1 MAEYQYLNKFF
12 AYWLS
17 TFNVSLGNFD
27 FDPSQMLNGEAENIM
42 YWVLWTITLIITN
55 IVFLNFIIAE
65 ASESYAKVKE
75 TLEESKAKEKADMI
89 NESEFMLPRQF
100 INKERFPRYII
111 ARTVLS

>member
-1 MAEYQYLNKFF
+1 MYLPKFF
-12 AYWLS
+12 AYWFS

-27 FDPSQMLNGEAENIM
+27 FSPPTMLNGRAENIM
-42 YWVLWTITLIITN
+42 YWVLWTITLVITN

-75 TLEESKAKEKADMI
+75 TLDESKNKGTADMI
-89 NESEFMLPRQF
+89 NESEFMLPKAF

-111 ARTVLS
+111 SRTVNN

>member
-1 MAEYQYLNKFF
+1 MYMPKFF
-12 AYWLS
+12 AYWFS

-27 FDPSQMLNGEAENIM
+27 FDPSTQLNSQAENIM
-42 YWVLWTITLIITN
+42 YWVLWCITLIVTN

-75 TLEESKAKEKADMI
+75 TLEESKSSEKADMI
-89 NESEFMLPRQF
+89 NESEFMLPNHF

-111 ARTVLS
+111 TRSVLS